1 MQKISKLKLKNFK
14 FFYGDVTLNF
24 DRQNILIFGEN
35 GSGKS
40 SIYWALYTF
49 LQSVFKTDEREIKK
63 YFDYEDRQNLVNR
76 FADDNAESFIEVIFE
91 NDYQSITSRRISKTI
106 NNTSTDTLIKEATQ
120 ASDFI
125 TYKLLAKLYD
135 FKNSKEIDLFD
146 LFADEILMFVNFR
159 ERLVRHDEKLD
170 TKENIGTTNASD
182 WWNYI
187 SAGLNP
193 RGKMH
198 EPPYKTFQAAVKKFN
213 EELDFYLKK
222 ITESVNEYLELFK
235 LKVKL
240 TFRYEDAVYDSFEE
254 GSTTKRT
261 RKTFPGKIILDV
273 KFDHEKLAD
282 NRKDVLRPQS
292 FLNEAKLTTIALAIR
307 FAIFDEKL
315 ETDGIA
321 ADAPKLLILDDLL
334 LSLDMSNRDNV
345 LEIILNRFSNTQLIV
360 MTHDKHFFTL
370 TKHKIKQVNQTNWK
384 YFEIYECEKND
395 IPQPF
400 ISESE
405 TYLEKAEKY
414 LYLHEYEIAGNFLR
428 KETESFCREFLP
440 KRLQRT
446 KECNDFD
453 LNGLIGQCKEFAKQN
468 GLDTKLFD
476 ELNNHRKFVLNP
488 TSHDSYDVPKYKAEI
503 EKCLKTIKEIR
514 KIKFESALEPNDVV
528 EFELVTADGVD
539 NYKFEITIQDD
550 FRLIKEEGKESIL
563 TAGMVNFFIF
573 KNGVKGELKHE
584 KESIKKMYD
593 KCYAGSDKTKNADF
607 WEEVIIKSSADKLKT
622 LRKF

>member
-1 MQKISKLKLKNFK
+1 MQRISKLKVKNFK
-14 FFYGDVTLNF
+14 FFYGDAELDF
-24 DRQNILIFGEN
+24 DRQNILIYGEN

-49 LQSVFKTDEREIKK
+49 LQSVFKTENPQIAK
-63 YFDYEDRQNLVNR
+63 YFDDRHEQNLVNR
-76 FADDNAESFIEVIFE
+76 FAKDGAESFIEVVFK
-91 NDYQSITSRRISKTI
+91 NDYESSTSRKISKTVF
-106 NNTSTDTLIKEATQ
+106 STNSDTLVKEAVQ

-125 TYKLLAKLYD
+125 TYKLLARLYD
-135 FKNSKEIDLFD
+135 FKNPHAIDLFQI
-146 LFADEILMFVNFR
+146 FEDEILMFINFR
-159 ERLVRHDEKLD
+159 ENLVRHDGS
-170 TKENIGTTNASD
+170 TGTANASD
-182 WWNYI
+182 WWKYI
-187 SAGLNP
+187 ADGLNP
-193 RGKMH
+193 RPKMH

-235 LKVKL
+235 LKIKL
-240 TFRYEDAVYDSFEE
+240 TFQYEDVVYDPFEE

-261 RKTFPGKIILDV
+261 RKTHPGKIILNV
-273 KFDHEKLAD
+273 KFDHDKLAD

-321 ADAPKLLILDDLL
+321 ADSPKLLILDDLL

-345 LEIILNRFSNTQLIV
+345 LEIILNKFTNAQLIV
-360 MTHDKHFFTL
+360 MTHDKHFFAL
-370 TKHKIKQVNQTNWK
+370 AKHKIKQANQTNWK

-395 IPQPF
+395 VPQPF
-400 ISESE
+400 VSESE

-428 KETESFCREFLP
+428 KETESFCRDFLP

-468 GLDTKLFD
+468 GLETRLFD

-514 KIKFESALEPNDVV
+514 KIKFESVLKPGDVV
-528 EFELVTADGVD
+528 EFELVTADGAD

-573 KNGVKGELKHE
+573 KNGVRSELKHE

-593 KCYAGSDKTKNADF
+593 KCYVNSNKTKNVDF
-607 WEEVIIKSSADKLKT
+607 WEEIVINPSADKLKT